1 MKTLLVV
8 CGRLLVALVI
18 SVAFSIVATAEAQEC
33 PSFTTEQNIL
43 IRKAKSIGDY
53 NDWGYTLAAIVWR
66 ESIVGSYIIR
76 VNGGDGAEGSYGVA
90 HMQLTTAAYLTG
102 ETNIWRAKAVLA
114 PTLMTDDVEAL
125 ELALKYLN
133 RHAHLGWRGMIARYN
148 GKGPMARE
156 YSADVVKRVKILQSC
171 LYYG

>member
-1 MKTLLVV
+1 MRTLIDTCL
-8 CGRLLVALVI
+8 RLLVAFV
-18 SVAFSIVATAEAQEC
+18 VFVTFSIAATAEAQEC
-33 PSFTTEQNIL
+33 PSFTTEQDIL

-53 NDWGYTLAAIVWR
+53 SDWGYTLAAIVWR

-125 ELALKYLN
+125 ELALTYLN
-133 RHAHLGWRGMIARYN
+133 RHSHLGWRGMIARYN
-148 GKGPMARE
+148 GKGPMARA
-156 YSADVVKRVKILQSC
+156 YSADVVQRVKILQSC